1 MVHGEEEVDDPATQA
16 DVLLIVSVLRV
27 VVWEKVVNGNN
38 ITPISKM
45 IVRRVDVKLGA
56 WSMTK
61 CKREMLS
68 TTVLLSD

>member
-45 IVRRVDVKLGA
+45 IVRRVDVKRSA